1 MITIIIPSWLLIL
14 IIILLILTGLEI
26 IMGII
31 SLIIRMIIK
40 EKLKKLKNFNIM
52 ED

>member
-1 MITIIIPSWLLIL
+1 MITIIIPEWLLLI

-40 EKLKKLKNFNIM
+40 HKYRKEEPWFSL
-52 ED
+52 

>member
-1 MITIIIPSWLLIL
+1 MITITIPSWLLIL
-14 IIILLILTGLEI
+14 IIILLILKGLEI

-40 EKLKKLKNFNIM
+40 KL
-52 ED
+52 